1 MIGGMPKPPADHLDG
16 IVAQWRRERPDL
28 DTSALAVLGR
38 LFRAASLADAK
49 LAEGLSGHRLPAGW
63 FDILAALRRS
73 GEPFELNP
81 TELMRT
87 TMLSS
92 GGMTKRLD
100 RIAEAG
106 LVERR
111 LDPDDRRGVLVRL
124 TSRGRTAIDAAVGV
138 HVENERRILRALNA
152 RERRALD
159 GLLRKILAGLGDPGG
174 PTPS

>member
-1 MIGGMPKPPADHLDG
+1 MSKAPTDHMDG

-28 DTSALAVLGR
+28 DTSALALLGR
-38 LFRAASLADAK
+38 LFRAAGLADAA
-49 LAEGLSGHRLPAGW
+49 LAEGLSGHRMPRGW

-81 TELMRT
+81 TELMRS

-100 RIAEAG
+100 RMTEGG

-111 LDPDDRRGVLVRL
+111 QDPDDRRGVLVRL
-124 TSRGRTAIDAAVGV
+124 TPRGKAAIDAALDV
-138 HVENERRILRALNA
+138 HVANETRLLNRLTRAERRV
-152 RERRALD
+152 LD
-159 GLLRKILAGLGDPGG
+159 DLLRKVLAGLGDPAAN
-174 PTPS
+174 S

>member
-1 MIGGMPKPPADHLDG
+1 MDA

-28 DTSALAVLGR
+28 DTSGIALLGR
-38 LFRAASLADAK
+38 LFRASNLADAA
-49 LAEGLSGHRLPAGW
+49 LAEGLRGHRLRGGW

-100 RIAEAG
+100 RMAEAG
-106 LVERR
+106 LIERR
-111 LDPDDRRGVLVRL
+111 QDRNDRRGVMVRL
-124 TSRGRTAIDAAVGV
+124 TARGRAAIDSALEG
-138 HVENERRILRALNA
+138 HVANEARLLKGLTRA
-152 RERRALD
+152 ERRALD
-159 GLLRKILAGLGDPGG
+159 DLLRKVLAGLGDPGRTSAA
-174 PTPS
+174 P

>member
-1 MIGGMPKPPADHLDG
+1 MPKPPADHLDR
-16 IVAQWRRERPDL
+16 IVAQWRLERPDL

-38 LFRAASLADAK
+38 LFRAASLADAA
-49 LAEGLSGHRLPAGW
+49 LAEGLSGHHLPAGS

-81 TELMRT
+81 TELLRS

-100 RIAEAG
+100 RMADAG

-111 LDPDDRRGVLVRL
+111 DDPDDRRGVLVRL
-124 TSRGRTAIDAAVGV
+124 TARGRAAIDAAVGV
-138 HVENERRILRALNA
+138 HVENERRILRALKPK
-152 RERRALD
+152 ERRSLD
-159 GLLRKILAGLGDPGG
+159 GLLRKVLAGLGDPGG
-174 PTPS
+174 VARS